1 MPKLFN
7 QISLL
12 FHQWWNSDYHP
23 EGADVVRA
31 RPDKVDWKRCVPFI
45 VLHLGC
51 LLVFVVGCSWTAV
64 IVALLLYFVRMFAIT
79 AFYHRYFSHRT
90 FRTSRVA
97 QVIFAILGNTAL
109 QRGPLW
115 WASVHRH
122 HHHHSD
128 QEEDVH
134 SPGQRGFLWS
144 HIGWITSQR
153 NYPTDYE
160 RVKDLT
166 KYPELVFLNR
176 HDQIVPWA
184 YAMALWFGGWL
195 LSKLFPGLHTSGA
208 QIFVWGFFVSS
219 IALLHGTLF
228 INSLAH
234 VFGKRRFDTED
245 DSRNSLLL
253 ALLTLGEGWHNN
265 HHRYQHSVRQGFMW
279 WEMDI
284 SYYIL
289 KMLSWFGIIWDLKP
303 VPARIYE
310 EAGHRPRE

>member
-1 MPKLFN
+1 
-7 QISLL
+7 
-12 FHQWWNSDYHP
+12 
-23 EGADVVRA
+23 
-31 RPDKVDWKRCVPFI
+31 
-45 VLHLGC
+45 
-51 LLVFVVGCSWTAV
+51 
-64 IVALLLYFVRMFAIT
+64 LYFIRMFAIT

-90 FRTSRVA
+90 FRTSRFM
-97 QVIFAILGNTAL
+97 QCLFAILGNTAL
-109 QRGPLW
+109 QRGALW
-115 WASVHRH
+115 WAAVHRH
-122 HHHHSD
+122 HHNHSD

-134 SPGQRGFLWS
+134 SPSQSGFLWS

-160 RVKDLT
+160 KVRDLT

-184 YAMALWFGGWL
+184 YGMVLWGLGWFL
-195 LSKLFPGLHTSGA
+195 GKFFPGLHTNGA
-208 QIFVWGFFVSS
+208 QIFVWGFFISS

-234 VFGKRRFDTED
+234 VFGKKRFETDD

-253 ALLTLGEGWHNN
+253 ALVTLGEGWHNN
-265 HHRYQHSVRQGFMW
+265 HHRYQHAARQGFMW
-279 WEMDI
+279 WEVDI

-289 KMLSWFGIIWDLKP
+289 KTLSWFGIIWDLKP

-310 EAGHRPRE
+310 EAGRPRR